1 MTKQL
6 ASIVLL
12 CAIACGSNQTI
23 NDPGP
28 LDAGPDAG
36 TSDAGTDAGTFTP
49 GAAITAP
56 AQTWTWVP
64 FDNSHCGDGST
75 VGIGVNLNAASSR
88 VLIYL
93 EGGGACW
100 DQLTCITAKTAA
112 NFTTGYSQAQFNSE
126 STTILAIQGGFFDRT
141 AAANPFKDYSYVY
154 VPYCTGDVHAGS
166 SVQAWGMHAGY
177 ENFTAFLERI
187 VPTFPQTD
195 RVVLAG
201 SSAGGVGAL
210 YNWPRTQAAF
220 GGIRVDMIDDSGS
233 VLPADVAAL
242 RSGGSIE
249 PTWRASWNLA
259 ASLPSGCCATDLS
272 DFFGFAA
279 QSLPGSRGALISY
292 RSDTVIPTFYSITQP
307 QFTTGLDEDVARQF
321 THANL
326 KIFESSQSGHVLFF
340 NPTIAQGSTTEQQ
353 FITKMVTDDSTWSSV
368 TP

>member
-1 MTKQL
+1 MKKL
-6 ASIVLL
+6 IAIGLV
-12 CAIACGSNQTI
+12 CAAACGTNSSGAPE
-23 NDPGP
+23 PG
-28 LDAGPDAG
+28 AGTPDAG
-36 TSDAGTDAGTFTP
+36 FTP

-56 AQTWTWVP
+56 AQQWTWVP
-64 FDNSHCGDGST
+64 FDNAHCGDGST

-100 DQLTCITAKTAA
+100 DQLTCITLKTAV
-112 NFTTGYSQAQFNSE
+112 NFTSGYSEAQFTSE
-126 STTILAIQGGFFDRT
+126 STSATYLALQGGFFDRT

-154 VPYCTGDVHAGS
+154 VPYCTGDVHTGSNAGAS
-166 SVQAWGMHAGY
+166 YGMQVGY

-220 GGIRVDMIDDSGS
+220 GSVRVDMIDDSGS

-259 ASLPSGCCATDLS
+259 ATLPSGCCASDLS

-292 RSDTVIPTFYSITQP
+292 RADTVIPGFYSVTQA

-340 NPTIAQGSTTEQQ
+340 NPSIAQGSTTEQQ
-353 FITKMVTDDSTWSSV
+353 FITKMVTDDATWSSV